1 MVAMGTE
8 GGGLALDPR
17 HALGPMKRRLFL
29 GIGAVLS
36 SRAQAQTK
44 RLPLVGS
51 VNAGSYAPNTPFVEA
66 FYRGMADRGYV
77 EGKTVEYEH
86 LWADQQFDRLPEMAA
101 QMVNRKAALIVTTS
115 VPAATRA
122 VMNATRDIPIL
133 FALSSD
139 PVEAGLVASLAR
151 PGGNVTGV
159 TNLNAAL
166 YPKWLELLSEL
177 EPKSPKVGILTNP
190 NAPLPSKAREE
201 LQSAARAKQVELVV
215 LQASNEQEIAEAL
228 AVAAGPPAIPLLFST
243 DQLFQRQRPQ
253 IIELAKRYR
262 VPTMGAPRAGGLMGY
277 SADGLAIYR
286 EFGTLAAK
294 VLGGARPADFPVL
307 QPTKFDLILNMAAAK
322 ALGVSFPPAMQ
333 AAATEFID

>member
-1 MVAMGTE
+1 
-8 GGGLALDPR
+8 
-17 HALGPMKRRLFL
+17 MKRRLFL

-51 VNAGSYAPNTPFVEA
+51 VNAGSFAPNTPFVEA
-66 FYRGMADRGYV
+66 FYRGMAERGYIQ
-77 EGKTVEYEH
+77 GKTVEYEH

-101 QMVNRKAALIVTTS
+101 QMVSRKADLIVTTS

-139 PVEAGLVASLAR
+139 PVEASLAR

-159 TNLNAAL
+159 TNLLAAL

-177 EPKSPKVGILTNP
+177 EPKAPKVGILTNP
-190 NAPLPSKAREE
+190 NAPLSSKTGEE
-201 LQSAARAKQVELVV
+201 LQGAARDKQVELVV
-215 LQASNEQEIAEAL
+215 LQASNEPEIAEAL
-228 AVAAGPPAIPLLFST
+228 AAAAGPPAIPLMFST

-253 IIELAKRYR
+253 IVELAKRYR
-262 VPTMGAPRAGGLMGY
+262 VPTMGFPRAGGLMGY
-277 SADGLAIYR
+277 SADSLAIYR

-294 VLGGARPADFPVL
+294 VLGGAKPADFPVQ
-307 QPTKFDLILNMAAAK
+307 QPTKFDLVLNMAVAK

-333 AAATEFID
+333 AAAADVIE